1 MLAKGQIVI
10 PKTIRDLLSIHI
22 GDKMNID
29 IQNKKIIIQKE
40 QSIQDVFLKMSNKH
54 AKKISME
61 EIKKELT
68 HRYQD
73 D

>member
-29 IQNKKIIIQKE
+29 IKNKKIIIQKE
-40 QSIQDVFLKMSNKH
+40 QSIQDVFQQMSNKH

-61 EIKKELT
+61 EIKKELA

-73 D
+73 E